1 MPNRPSIHHPTILVA
16 GVAVVDFVFKVEE
29 MPRLAQKYR
38 AKDAEI
44 IGGGCAANAA
54 VAISR
59 LGGRPI
65 LAGRIGQDIIGD
77 LILDE
82 LRQEKVDVDLVHRFE
97 GHRSSFSSVYID
109 GAGER
114 QIVSFRDTTMSFA
127 GDWLRESFPKKIDAA
142 LADTRWPE
150 GAAAAMEGA
159 RKLGVPGV
167 IDAEPPT
174 HDAIAALRAASHVAF
189 SRQGLADFSGVT
201 AVAEGL
207 KIARQKLEH
216 FVCVT
221 DGAKGVWHLEGSRA
235 IHTPAFAVDVVDTL
249 GAGDIWHGAFTMR
262 LAEGAPER
270 DSIVFAN
277 AVSAIKCTRFGGR
290 KGTPSRE
297 EVSKFLA
304 LRDAV
309 V

>member
-1 MPNRPSIHHPTILVA
+1 MDVRQPKVAPTILVA
-16 GVAVVDFVFKVEE
+16 GVAVVDFVFQLEE
-29 MPRLAQKYR
+29 MPRHAQKYR

-59 LGGRPI
+59 LGGKPV
-65 LAGRIGQDIIGD
+65 LAGRIGEDIIGD

-82 LRQEKVDVDLVHRFE
+82 LKLENVDTSLVRRFE

-109 GAGER
+109 AAGER

-127 GDWLRESFPKKIDAA
+127 GDWLRNSFPQGIDAA

-159 RKLGVPGV
+159 RRLGVPGV

-174 HDAIAALRAASHVAF
+174 HDADAALKAASHVAF

-201 AVAEGL
+201 AIADGL
-207 KIARQKLEH
+207 RIAREKLHH

-221 DGAKGVWHLEGSRA
+221 DGAKGVWHLEGA
-235 IHTPAFAVDVVDTL
+235 KAVHTPAFHINVVDTL
-249 GAGDIWHGAFTMR
+249 GAGDIWHGAFAMH
-262 LAEGAPER
+262 LAEGFS
-270 DSIVFAN
+270 DQQSIVFAN
-277 AVSAIKCTRFGGR
+277 AVSALKCTRFGGR
-290 KGTPSRE
+290 KGTPSRD
-297 EVSKFLA
+297 EVMAFLA
-304 LRDAV
+304 SQGVSA
-309 V
+309 